1 MQYARTAG
9 CHDTSMNTADTI
21 AAQKPS
27 LPRARVSRNGRSR
40 VAGANAAARTT
51 KAPAMWRWMA
61 IAALL
66 WGGCMPAAQAQNDAR
81 DSSRILVQRASDRD
95 NSRRS
100 ERRDDRREER
110 RRADRD
116 PRERLTPD
124 EHRELNRDLQRANR
138 EFYRK
143 GREKR

>member
-1 MQYARTAG
+1 MK
-9 CHDTSMNTADTI
+9 TADT
-21 AAQKPS
+21 ASNPN
-27 LPRARVSRNGRSR
+27 LPRARAFHDERPRL
-40 VAGANAAARTT
+40 AGGISPAGTT
-51 KAPAMWRWMA
+51 REPAMGRWLA

-66 WGGCMPAAQAQNDAR
+66 WSVCVPAQAQYDAR
-81 DSSRILVQRASDRD
+81 DSWRILVQRGYERND
-95 NSRRS
+95 SRRG

-116 PRERLTPD
+116 QRERLTPD

>member
-1 MQYARTAG
+1 
-9 CHDTSMNTADTI
+9 
-21 AAQKPS
+21 
-27 LPRARVSRNGRSR
+27 
-40 VAGANAAARTT
+40 
-51 KAPAMWRWMA
+51 MWRWMA
-61 IAALL
+61 VAALL
-66 WGGCMPAAQAQNDAR
+66 WGVCVPAAQAQYDAR
-81 DSSRILVQRASDRD
+81 DSWRILVQRGYDRD
-95 NSRRS
+95 DSRRS

-116 PRERLTPD
+116 QRERLTPD

>member
-1 MQYARTAG
+1 
-9 CHDTSMNTADTI
+9 
-21 AAQKPS
+21 
-27 LPRARVSRNGRSR
+27 
-40 VAGANAAARTT
+40 
-51 KAPAMWRWMA
+51 MWRWMLV
-61 IAALL
+61 AALL
-66 WGGCMPAAQAQNDAR
+66 WGAALPAAHAQSDAGE
-81 DSSRILVQRASDRD
+81 SWTILAQRAYDRD
-95 NSRRS
+95 DARRS

-143 GREKR
+143 GRDKR